1 VNIMSAALRLVHLR
15 SVVVWIGAAMM
26 TGGVVEPAD
35 RRPRDGTRARREP
48 CA

>member
-15 SVVVWIGAAMM
+15 SVVVRIGAAMM
-26 TGGVVEPAD
+26 TGVVEPAD
-35 RRPRDGTRARREP
+35 RRPGDGTRARREP